1 MSRNAL
7 LISATT
13 LCLATGL
20 SFALAQTPELSAPG
34 QAQKALTAMNR
45 VVDHTQRLIAAKNYN
60 QLPREN
66 EEFMEGSDALKK
78 SIAGDPAAFKTK
90 IEALIEKADANSK
103 ELAAASSG
111 SDASKLSRLHDD
123 LANSLRQI
131 VSAFPTDARPSAANV
146 NEERQEEKTATA
158 SGQPNSGSQASPR
171 AAALTVIPA
180 SATTVTNY
188 YKQNVYDPSDSK
200 IGEIKDV
207 LIGRDGKVAAFIVS
221 VGGFLGVGEK
231 DVAIPFSAVNATE
244 KNGTWYLTM
253 NTTKDSMKEA
263 RGYSYDKAKATWV
276 PST

>member
-1 MSRNAL
+1 MSKNAL

-20 SFALAQTPELSAPG
+20 SFAIAQTPELSAPG
-34 QAQKALTAMNR
+34 QAQKALTALNR

-60 QLPREN
+60 QLTREN
-66 EEFMEGSDALKK
+66 DEFMEGSDALKK

-90 IEALIEKADANSK
+90 VEALLEKADANSK

-123 LANSLRQI
+123 LANSVRQI
-131 VSAFPTDARPSAANV
+131 VSAFPNDARPSAANV
-146 NEERQEEKTATA
+146 NEERQEEKTTAA
-158 SGQPNSGSQASPR
+158 SGQPNPVSQTLPR
-171 AAALTVIPA
+171 AAALTAIPA
-180 SATTVTNY
+180 STTTVTNY
-188 YKQNVYDPSDSK
+188 YKQNVYDPTDSK

-207 LIGRDGKVAAFIVS
+207 LIGHDGKVAAFIVS